1 MFGFLIG
8 TACLIG
14 LMATMRRGFHGH
26 HGGGCGSAYAGGCGS
41 AYAGGCGSAYAGG
54 CGARGFDGQ
63 GGCGPRAFPGHHG
76 CGGYDGSS
84 PAERGGGRGFRGFR
98 GFGPRAWL
106 ATISARLD
114 LTPGQEK
121 VFRQAFDEVR
131 ETMRKQRGELGE
143 TRKDVARAFRA
154 ASFDAVLM
162 GDVFGRHDG
171 KLEEL
176 RKAAI
181 GALAKVHEA
190 LDERQ
195 RELLASM
202 LEEGWW

>member
-14 LMATMRRGFHGH
+14 LISTVRRGFHGH
-26 HGGGCGSAYAGGCGS
+26 HGHFGHYAHHGHRGGCGGGFVYAGGCGE
-41 AYAGGCGSAYAGG
+41 GGF
-54 CGARGFDGQ
+54 RG
-63 GGCGPRAFPGHHG
+63 
-76 CGGYDGSS
+76 
-84 PAERGGGRGFRGFR
+84 ERGYEGEGGHEGPFGAYRHAGRGFRGGFR
-98 GFGPRAWL
+98 GFGPRAFL
-106 ATISARLD
+106 SRISERLD

-121 VFRQAFDEVR
+121 VFFQAFGEVR
-131 ETMRKQRGELGE
+131 DTLRKQRGELGE

-154 ASFDAVLM
+154 DSFDAVLM
-162 GDVFGRHDG
+162 GDVFGRHDN
-171 KLEEL
+171 KLDEV
-176 RKAAI
+176 RKAMI

-195 RELLASM
+195 REKLASL